1 MVSKFLDLKYRTMPF
16 RLFVPEGYHPN
27 KSYPLVLFL
36 HGGGERGDD
45 NIKQLINNDCAIF
58 WARPEN
64 QSKSQTFVLAPQSRS
79 LPEGGFGITRDMN
92 NNIDL
97 SRVFE
102 FSNDLQIAYEILQ
115 KVKSNYHIDEKRIYA
130 TGISQ
135 GSFGTYSLNIKYP
148 NLFAA
153 MVPIA
158 GGGNPQEAQVLV
170 KKPLWNFHAEGDQI
184 IPVSFSRNIIEA
196 IIDTGGKP
204 IYTEYPAKYNY
215 NHASWVPAY
224 KNPRL
229 FDWVMKQENN
239 R

>member
-1 MVSKFLDLKYRTMPF
+1 MPF
-16 RLFVPEGYHPN
+16 RLFVPEGYKPR

-45 NIKQLINNDCAIF
+45 NLKQLINNDCAIF
-58 WARPEN
+58 WAWPKN
-64 QSKSQTFVLAPQSRS
+64 QSKSQAFVLVPQAQN
-79 LPEGGFGITRDMN
+79 LPEGGFGITRDRN

-102 FSNDLQIAYEILQ
+102 FSNDLQMAYEILQ
-115 KVKSNYHIDEKRIYA
+115 KVKNDYNIDDKRIYV

-135 GSFGTYSLNIKYP
+135 GSFGTFNLNIKYP

-158 GGGNPQEAQVLV
+158 GGGNPKDAHVLV
-170 KKPLWNFHAEGDQI
+170 NKPLWNFHAEDDLI
-184 IPVSFSRNIIEA
+184 IQVTFSRNIIEA

-204 IYTEYPAKYNY
+204 IYTEYSAKYKY

-229 FDWVMKQENN
+229 FDWVMSK
-239 R
+239 RLIDR